1 MVLNSLKMKKLLI
14 VGVLALSVVAC
25 KNKEA
30 EPEVPAGPT
39 QMESVVAVHDELMPK
54 MGEIGQLIAKLE
66 ANIDSTN
73 VDSVK
78 VKAVMDLKDANQSMM
93 QWMRDFGTSFE
104 SDEIMKGAPL
114 SEEKQKSLDTFE
126 ASVNALKAEME
137 SAMENGAAALEH
149 QQ

>member
-1 MVLNSLKMKKLLI
+1 MKKLLI
-14 VGVLALSVVAC
+14 VGAIALSVVAC

-39 QMESVVAVHDELMPK
+39 QMEAVVAVHDELMPK
-54 MGEIGQLIAKLE
+54 MSEIGQLISKLE
-66 ANIDSTN
+66 SNIDSTN

-78 VKAVMDLKDANQSMM
+78 VKAVMDLKDANMSMM
-93 QWMRDFGTSFE
+93 NWMKDFGAAFE
-104 SDEIMKGAPL
+104 SDEIMNGAPL
-114 SEEKQKSLDTFE
+114 SEEKKQTLDQFQ

-149 QQ
+149 QQQ